1 MIGGAAACSK
11 TIDYN
16 GQIFKIYLIGVV
28 YTNGQPVR
36 RKTMKEKILG
46 VLAVLLILLTLTPCL
61 VQAQSYAI
69 SWWTVD
75 GGGGTSTGGGY
86 TLSGTIGQPDAGVM
100 GGGGYTLT
108 GGFWGLDLSHYI
120 FLPLILRN

>member
-1 MIGGAAACSK
+1 
-11 TIDYN
+11 
-16 GQIFKIYLIGVV
+16 
-28 YTNGQPVR
+28 
-36 RKTMKEKILG
+36 MKEKILG

-69 SWWTVD
+69 TWWTVD

-108 GGFWGLDLSHYI
+108 GGFWGLDFSHYI